1 MNEPKEMELK
11 YLVDDNF
18 DIISFV
24 LYLVNNGFTMEDLNH
39 VTNEDIYFDTPDRLL
54 QRTDSSLRIRIINE
68 KKIKGT
74 LKYPVDNDG
83 LYMQRIEIEK
93 DLESKTFDA
102 LLNAF
107 NNEKFDLSKICPFPF
122 LRLFNSRHDF
132 TLKNGEN
139 IITLSFDIITYN
151 EAIQELMVEIETKKT
166 TNPKVLEDIN
176 AAKIIL
182 DSEMKEDKLNRT
194 IEEIILDKNRVKEM
208 GNNALKI
215 STNDVEEKIYN

>member
-74 LKYPVDNDG
+74 LKYPVDNDS

-93 DLESKTFDA
+93 DLKSKTFDA

-151 EAIQELMVEIETKKT
+151 EAIQELMVEMETKKT

-176 AAKIIL
+176 ELIKRKYDLKTTKQSKYQRGIELTKLAIL
-182 DSEMKEDKLNRT
+182 TRKHL
-194 IEEIILDKNRVKEM
+194 
-208 GNNALKI
+208 
-215 STNDVEEKIYN
+215 

>member
-18 DIISFV
+18 DIITFV

-39 VTNEDIYFDTPDRLL
+39 VTNEDIYFDTPDKLL

-68 KKIKGT
+68 NKIKGT
-74 LKYPVDNDG
+74 LKYPVDKDS

-151 EAIQELMVEIETKKT
+151 EAIQELMIEIETKKT

-176 AAKIIL
+176 ELIKRKYDLKTTKQSKYQRGIELTKLAIL
-182 DSEMKEDKLNRT
+182 TRKHP
-194 IEEIILDKNRVKEM
+194 
-208 GNNALKI
+208 
-215 STNDVEEKIYN
+215 

>member
-39 VTNEDIYFDTPDRLL
+39 VTNEDIYFDTPDKLL

-74 LKYPVDNDG
+74 LKYPVDNDS

-176 AAKIIL
+176 ELIKRKYDLKTTKQSKYQRGIELTKLAIL
-182 DSEMKEDKLNRT
+182 KRKHL
-194 IEEIILDKNRVKEM
+194 
-208 GNNALKI
+208 
-215 STNDVEEKIYN
+215 

>member
-74 LKYPVDNDG
+74 LKYPVDNDS

-93 DLESKTFDA
+93 DLKSKTFDA

-176 AAKIIL
+176 ELIKRKYDLKTTKQSKYQRGIELTKLAIL
-182 DSEMKEDKLNRT
+182 TRKHL
-194 IEEIILDKNRVKEM
+194 
-208 GNNALKI
+208 
-215 STNDVEEKIYN
+215 

>member
-132 TLKNGEN
+132 ILKNGEN

-176 AAKIIL
+176 ELIKRKYDLKTTKQSKYQRGIELTKLAIL
-182 DSEMKEDKLNRT
+182 TRKHL
-194 IEEIILDKNRVKEM
+194 
-208 GNNALKI
+208 
-215 STNDVEEKIYN
+215 

>member
-39 VTNEDIYFDTPDRLL
+39 VTNEDIYFDTPDKLL

-74 LKYPVDNDG
+74 LKYPVDNDS

-151 EAIQELMVEIETKKT
+151 ESIQELMVEIETKKT

-176 AAKIIL
+176 ELIKRKYDLKTTKQSKYQRGIELTKLAIL
-182 DSEMKEDKLNRT
+182 TRKHP
-194 IEEIILDKNRVKEM
+194 
-208 GNNALKI
+208 
-215 STNDVEEKIYN
+215 

>member
-24 LYLVNNGFTMEDLNH
+24 LYLVNNGFTIEDLNH

-122 LRLFNSRHDF
+122 LRLFNSRNDF

-176 AAKIIL
+176 ELIKRKYDLKTTKQSKYQRGIELTKLAIL
-182 DSEMKEDKLNRT
+182 TRKHL
-194 IEEIILDKNRVKEM
+194 
-208 GNNALKI
+208 
-215 STNDVEEKIYN
+215 

>member
-39 VTNEDIYFDTPDRLL
+39 VTNEDIYFDTPDKLL

-93 DLESKTFDA
+93 GLESKTFDA

-176 AAKIIL
+176 ELIKRKYDLKTTKQSKYQRGIELTKLAIL
-182 DSEMKEDKLNRT
+182 TRKHL
-194 IEEIILDKNRVKEM
+194 
-208 GNNALKI
+208 
-215 STNDVEEKIYN
+215 

>member
-11 YLVDDNF
+11 YLVEDNF

-151 EAIQELMVEIETKKT
+151 EAIQELLVEIETKKT

-176 AAKIIL
+176 ELIKRKYDLKTTKQSKYQRGIELTKLAIL
-182 DSEMKEDKLNRT
+182 TRKHL
-194 IEEIILDKNRVKEM
+194 
-208 GNNALKI
+208 
-215 STNDVEEKIYN
+215 

>member
-1 MNEPKEMELK
+1 MNETKEMELK

-18 DIISFV
+18 DIIGFV
-24 LYLVNNGFTMEDLNH
+24 LYLVNNGFTMEDLNY
-39 VTNEDIYFDTPDRLL
+39 VTNEDIYFDTPDKLL

-74 LKYPVDNDG
+74 LKYPVDNDS

-122 LRLFNSRHDF
+122 LRLFNNRHDF

-151 EAIQELMVEIETKKT
+151 ETIQELMIEIEAKKT

-176 AAKIIL
+176 ELIKRKYDLKTTKQSKYQRGIELTKIAIL
-182 DSEMKEDKLNRT
+182 TRKHQ
-194 IEEIILDKNRVKEM
+194 
-208 GNNALKI
+208 
-215 STNDVEEKIYN
+215 

>member
-24 LYLVNNGFTMEDLNH
+24 LYLVNNGFTMKDLNH
-39 VTNEDIYFDTPDRLL
+39 VTNEDIYFDTPDKLL

-176 AAKIIL
+176 ELIKRKYDLKTTKQSKYQRGIELTKLAIL
-182 DSEMKEDKLNRT
+182 TRKHL
-194 IEEIILDKNRVKEM
+194 
-208 GNNALKI
+208 
-215 STNDVEEKIYN
+215 

>member
-24 LYLVNNGFTMEDLNH
+24 LYLVNNGFTIEDLNH
-39 VTNEDIYFDTPDRLL
+39 VTNEDIYFDTPDKLL

-74 LKYPVDNDG
+74 LKYPVDNDC

-176 AAKIIL
+176 ELIKRKYDLKTTKQSKYQRGIELTKLAIL
-182 DSEMKEDKLNRT
+182 TRKHL
-194 IEEIILDKNRVKEM
+194 
-208 GNNALKI
+208 
-215 STNDVEEKIYN
+215 

>member
-39 VTNEDIYFDTPDRLL
+39 VTNEDIYFDTPDKLL

-74 LKYPVDNDG
+74 LKYPVDNDS

-151 EAIQELMVEIETKKT
+151 ESIQELMVEIEIKKT

-176 AAKIIL
+176 ELIKRKYDLKTTKQSKYQRGIELTKLAIL
-182 DSEMKEDKLNRT
+182 TRKHP
-194 IEEIILDKNRVKEM
+194 
-208 GNNALKI
+208 
-215 STNDVEEKIYN
+215 

>member
-1 MNEPKEMELK
+1 MNEKKEMELK

-18 DIISFV
+18 DIIGFV
-24 LYLVNNGFTMEDLNH
+24 LYLVNNGFTMEDLNY
-39 VTNEDIYFDTPDRLL
+39 VTNEDIYFDTPDKLL

-74 LKYPVDNDG
+74 LKYPVDNDS

-176 AAKIIL
+176 ELIKRKYDLKTTKQSKYQRGIELTKLAIL
-182 DSEMKEDKLNRT
+182 TRKHL
-194 IEEIILDKNRVKEM
+194 
-208 GNNALKI
+208 
-215 STNDVEEKIYN
+215 

>member
-93 DLESKTFDA
+93 DLESKTFDV

-176 AAKIIL
+176 ELIKRKYDLKTTKQSKYQRGIELTKLAIL
-182 DSEMKEDKLNRT
+182 TRKHL
-194 IEEIILDKNRVKEM
+194 
-208 GNNALKI
+208 
-215 STNDVEEKIYN
+215 

>member
-74 LKYPVDNDG
+74 LKYPVDNDS

-122 LRLFNSRHDF
+122 LILFNSRHDF

-176 AAKIIL
+176 ELIKRKYDLKTTKQSKYQRGIELTKLAIL
-182 DSEMKEDKLNRT
+182 TRKHL
-194 IEEIILDKNRVKEM
+194 
-208 GNNALKI
+208 
-215 STNDVEEKIYN
+215 

>member
-39 VTNEDIYFDTPDRLL
+39 VTNEDIYFDTPDKLL

-74 LKYPVDNDG
+74 LKYPVDNDS

-151 EAIQELMVEIETKKT
+151 EAIQELMVEIKTKKT

-176 AAKIIL
+176 ELIKRKYDLKTTKQSKYQRGIELTKLAIL
-182 DSEMKEDKLNRT
+182 TRKHP
-194 IEEIILDKNRVKEM
+194 
-208 GNNALKI
+208 
-215 STNDVEEKIYN
+215 

>member
-1 MNEPKEMELK
+1 MNESKEMELK

-74 LKYPVDNDG
+74 LKYPVDNDC

-93 DLESKTFDA
+93 DLDSKTFDA

-176 AAKIIL
+176 ELIKRKYDLKTTKQSKYQRGIELTKLAIL
-182 DSEMKEDKLNRT
+182 TRKHP
-194 IEEIILDKNRVKEM
+194 
-208 GNNALKI
+208 
-215 STNDVEEKIYN
+215 

>member
-39 VTNEDIYFDTPDRLL
+39 VTNEDIYFDTPDKLL

-74 LKYPVDNDG
+74 LKYPVDNDS

-151 EAIQELMVEIETKKT
+151 ESIQELMVEIEIKKT
-166 TNPKVLEDIN
+166 TNPKILEDIN
-176 AAKIIL
+176 ELIKRKYDLKTTKQSKYQRGIELTKLAIL
-182 DSEMKEDKLNRT
+182 TRKHP
-194 IEEIILDKNRVKEM
+194 
-208 GNNALKI
+208 
-215 STNDVEEKIYN
+215 

>member
-39 VTNEDIYFDTPDRLL
+39 VTNEDIYFDTPDKLL

-74 LKYPVDNDG
+74 LKYPVDNDS
-83 LYMQRIEIEK
+83 LYIQRIEIEK

-176 AAKIIL
+176 ELIKRKYDLKTTKQSKYQRGIELTKLAIL
-182 DSEMKEDKLNRT
+182 TRKHL
-194 IEEIILDKNRVKEM
+194 
-208 GNNALKI
+208 
-215 STNDVEEKIYN
+215 

>member
-24 LYLVNNGFTMEDLNH
+24 LYLVNNGFTMDLNH

-176 AAKIIL
+176 ELIKRKYDLKTTKQSKYQRGIELTKLAIL
-182 DSEMKEDKLNRT
+182 TRKHL
-194 IEEIILDKNRVKEM
+194 
-208 GNNALKI
+208 
-215 STNDVEEKIYN
+215 

>member
-1 MNEPKEMELK
+1 MNEKKEMELK

-18 DIISFV
+18 DIIGFV
-24 LYLVNNGFTMEDLNH
+24 LYLVNNGFTMEDLNY
-39 VTNEDIYFDTPDRLL
+39 VTNEDIYFDTPDKLL
-54 QRTDSSLRIRIINE
+54 QRTDSSLRIRIIDE

-74 LKYPVDNDG
+74 LKYPVDNDS

-139 IITLSFDIITYN
+139 IITLSFDILTYN
-151 EAIQELMVEIETKKT
+151 ETIQELMIEIEAKKT

-176 AAKIIL
+176 ELLKRKYDLKTTKQSKYQRGIELTKIAIL
-182 DSEMKEDKLNRT
+182 TRKHQ
-194 IEEIILDKNRVKEM
+194 
-208 GNNALKI
+208 
-215 STNDVEEKIYN
+215 

>member
-1 MNEPKEMELK
+1 MNETKEMELK

-18 DIISFV
+18 DIIGFV

-39 VTNEDIYFDTPDRLL
+39 VTNEDIYFDTPDKLL
-54 QRTDSSLRIRIINE
+54 QRTDSSLRIRIIDE

-74 LKYPVDNDG
+74 LKYPVDNDS

-151 EAIQELMVEIETKKT
+151 ETIQELMIEIEAKKT

-176 AAKIIL
+176 ELIKRKYDLKTTKQSKYQRGIELTKI
-182 DSEMKEDKLNRT
+182 
-194 IEEIILDKNRVKEM
+194 
-208 GNNALKI
+208 ALLTRKHQ
-215 STNDVEEKIYN
+215 

>member
-39 VTNEDIYFDTPDRLL
+39 VTNEDIYFDTPDKLL

-74 LKYPVDNDG
+74 LKYPVDNDC

-93 DLESKTFDA
+93 DIESKTFDA

-176 AAKIIL
+176 ELIKRKYDLKTTKQSKYQRGIELTKLAIL
-182 DSEMKEDKLNRT
+182 TRKHL
-194 IEEIILDKNRVKEM
+194 
-208 GNNALKI
+208 
-215 STNDVEEKIYN
+215 

>member
-1 MNEPKEMELK
+1 MNESKEMELK

-74 LKYPVDNDG
+74 LKYPVDNDS

-107 NNEKFDLSKICPFPF
+107 NNEKFDLSKICPFPL

-151 EAIQELMVEIETKKT
+151 EAIQELMIEIEAKKT

-176 AAKIIL
+176 ELIKRKYDLKTTKQSKYQRGIELTKIATL
-182 DSEMKEDKLNRT
+182 TRKHQ
-194 IEEIILDKNRVKEM
+194 
-208 GNNALKI
+208 
-215 STNDVEEKIYN
+215 

>member
-39 VTNEDIYFDTPDRLL
+39 VTNEDIYFDTPDKLL

-68 KKIKGT
+68 KQIKGT

-176 AAKIIL
+176 ELIKRKYDLKTTKQSKYQRGIELTKLAIL
-182 DSEMKEDKLNRT
+182 TRKHQ
-194 IEEIILDKNRVKEM
+194 
-208 GNNALKI
+208 
-215 STNDVEEKIYN
+215 

>member
-1 MNEPKEMELK
+1 MNEKKEMELK

-18 DIISFV
+18 DIIGFV
-24 LYLVNNGFTMEDLNH
+24 LYLVNNGFTMEDLNY

-93 DLESKTFDA
+93 GLESKTFDA

-176 AAKIIL
+176 ELIKRKYDLKTTKQSKYQRGIELTKLAIL
-182 DSEMKEDKLNRT
+182 TRKHL
-194 IEEIILDKNRVKEM
+194 
-208 GNNALKI
+208 
-215 STNDVEEKIYN
+215 

>member
-176 AAKIIL
+176 ELIKRKYDLKTTKQSKYQRGIELTKLAIL
-182 DSEMKEDKLNRT
+182 TRKHL
-194 IEEIILDKNRVKEM
+194 
-208 GNNALKI
+208 
-215 STNDVEEKIYN
+215 YNGVF

>member
-74 LKYPVDNDG
+74 LKYPVDYDS

-176 AAKIIL
+176 ELIKRKYDLKTTKQSKYQRGIELTKLAIL
-182 DSEMKEDKLNRT
+182 TRKHL
-194 IEEIILDKNRVKEM
+194 
-208 GNNALKI
+208 
-215 STNDVEEKIYN
+215 

>member
-39 VTNEDIYFDTPDRLL
+39 VTNEDIYFDTPDKLL

-68 KKIKGT
+68 KQIKGT
-74 LKYPVDNDG
+74 LKYPVDNDS

-176 AAKIIL
+176 ELIKRKYDLKTTKQSKYQRGIELTKLAIL
-182 DSEMKEDKLNRT
+182 TRKHL
-194 IEEIILDKNRVKEM
+194 
-208 GNNALKI
+208 
-215 STNDVEEKIYN
+215 

>member
-166 TNPKVLEDIN
+166 TNPKVLGDIN
-176 AAKIIL
+176 ELIKRKYDLKTTKQSKYQRGIELTKLAIL
-182 DSEMKEDKLNRT
+182 TRKHL
-194 IEEIILDKNRVKEM
+194 
-208 GNNALKI
+208 
-215 STNDVEEKIYN
+215 

>member
-93 DLESKTFDA
+93 GLESKTFDA

-176 AAKIIL
+176 ELIKRKYDLKTTKQSKYQRGIEL
-182 DSEMKEDKLNRT
+182 TKL
-194 IEEIILDKNRVKEM
+194 
-208 GNNALKI
+208 ALLTRKHL
-215 STNDVEEKIYN
+215 

>member
-93 DLESKTFDA
+93 GLESKTFDA

-139 IITLSFDIITYN
+139 IITLSFDIITHN

-176 AAKIIL
+176 ELIKRKYDLKTTKQSKYQRGIELTKLAIL
-182 DSEMKEDKLNRT
+182 TRKHL
-194 IEEIILDKNRVKEM
+194 
-208 GNNALKI
+208 
-215 STNDVEEKIYN
+215 

>member
-1 MNEPKEMELK
+1 MNETKEMELK

-18 DIISFV
+18 DIIGFV
-24 LYLVNNGFTMEDLNH
+24 LYLVNNGFTMEDLNY
-39 VTNEDIYFDTPDRLL
+39 VTNEDIYFDTPDKLL
-54 QRTDSSLRIRIINE
+54 QRTDSSLRIRIIDE

-74 LKYPVDNDG
+74 LKYPVDNDS

-139 IITLSFDIITYN
+139 IITLSFDILTYN
-151 EAIQELMVEIETKKT
+151 ETIQELMIEIEAKKT

-176 AAKIIL
+176 ELIKRKYDLKTTKQSKYQRGIELTKLAIL
-182 DSEMKEDKLNRT
+182 TRKHP
-194 IEEIILDKNRVKEM
+194 
-208 GNNALKI
+208 
-215 STNDVEEKIYN
+215 YNGVF

>member
-74 LKYPVDNDG
+74 LKYPVDNDS
-83 LYMQRIEIEK
+83 LYVQRIEIEK

-176 AAKIIL
+176 ELIKRKYDLKTTKQSKYQRGIELTKLAIL
-182 DSEMKEDKLNRT
+182 TRKHL
-194 IEEIILDKNRVKEM
+194 
-208 GNNALKI
+208 
-215 STNDVEEKIYN
+215 

>member
-1 MNEPKEMELK
+1 MNETKEMELK

-18 DIISFV
+18 DIIGFV
-24 LYLVNNGFTMEDLNH
+24 LYLVNNGFTMEDLNY
-39 VTNEDIYFDTPDRLL
+39 VTNEDIYFDTPDKLL
-54 QRTDSSLRIRIINE
+54 QRTDSSLRIRIIDE

-74 LKYPVDNDG
+74 LKYPVDNDS

-139 IITLSFDIITYN
+139 IITLSFDILTYN
-151 EAIQELMVEIETKKT
+151 ETIQELMIEIEAKKT

-176 AAKIIL
+176 ELIKRKYDLKTTKQSKYQRGIELTKIATL
-182 DSEMKEDKLNRT
+182 TRKHQ
-194 IEEIILDKNRVKEM
+194 
-208 GNNALKI
+208 
-215 STNDVEEKIYN
+215 

>member
-74 LKYPVDNDG
+74 LKYPVDNDS

-176 AAKIIL
+176 ELIKRKYDLKTTKQSKYQRGIELTKLAIL
-182 DSEMKEDKLNRT
+182 KRKHL
-194 IEEIILDKNRVKEM
+194 
-208 GNNALKI
+208 
-215 STNDVEEKIYN
+215 

>member
-39 VTNEDIYFDTPDRLL
+39 VTNEDIYFDTPDKLL

-74 LKYPVDNDG
+74 LKYPVDNDC
-83 LYMQRIEIEK
+83 LYTQRIEIEK

-176 AAKIIL
+176 ELIKRKYDLKTTKQSKYQRGIELTKLAIL
-182 DSEMKEDKLNRT
+182 TRKHP
-194 IEEIILDKNRVKEM
+194 
-208 GNNALKI
+208 
-215 STNDVEEKIYN
+215 